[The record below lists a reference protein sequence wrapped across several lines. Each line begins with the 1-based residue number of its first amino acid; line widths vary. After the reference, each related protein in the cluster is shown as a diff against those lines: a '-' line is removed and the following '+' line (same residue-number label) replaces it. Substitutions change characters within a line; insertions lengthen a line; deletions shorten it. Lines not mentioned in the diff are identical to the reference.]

1 MILQAAIYIAFV
13 MMVLAILLNL
23 WRLVAGPDDPD
34 RILALDTFYINT
46 IALLV
51 LLGIH
56 FDSAVYF
63 ESALVLALI
72 GFIGT
77 AAFCKYLLRGDV
89 IE

>member
-1 MILQAAIYIAFV
+1 MILQTAIYLAFT
-13 MMVLAILLNL
+13 MMSLAMLLNV
-23 WRLVAGPDDPD
+23 WRLARGPDVPD
-34 RILALDTFYINT
+34 RILALDTLFINT

-56 FDSAVYF
+56 FDSSVYF
-63 ESALVLALI
+63 ESALVLAMV

-77 AAFCKYLLRGDV
+77 AALCKYVLRGDI

>member
-1 MILQAAIYIAFV
+1 MILDAAIFIAFT
-13 MMVLAILLNL
+13 MMSVAALLNL
-23 WRLVAGPDDPD
+23 WRLVVGPDAPD
-34 RILALDTFYINT
+34 RVLALDTLFINT

-63 ESALVLALI
+63 ESALVLALM

-77 AAFCKYLLRGDV
+77 AAFSKYLMRGDI

>member
-1 MILQAAIYIAFV
+1 MILQISVIIA
-13 MMVLAILLNL
+13 MAMLTLASLLNIWRL
-23 WRLVAGPDDPD
+23 WRGPNQPD
-34 RILALDTFYINT
+34 RILALDTLYINT

-56 FDSAVYF
+56 FDSTVYF
-63 ESALVLALI
+63 ESALVLAMM

-77 AAFCKYLLRGDV
+77 AAFCKYLLRGDI

>member
-1 MILQAAIYIAFV
+1 MILQTAIAIAFA
-13 MMVLAILLNL
+13 MMSLAVLLNV
-23 WRLVAGPDDPD
+23 WRLVRGPDQPD
-34 RILALDTFYINT
+34 RVIALDTLYVNT

-56 FDSAVYF
+56 FDSTVYF
-63 ESALVLALI
+63 ESALVLAMM

-77 AAFCKYLLRGDV
+77 IAFCKYLLRGDI

>member
-1 MILQAAIYIAFV
+1 MILQTAVYIAFV
-13 MMVLAILLNL
+13 MISLATLLNL
-23 WRLVAGPDDPD
+23 WRLVRGPDQPD
-34 RILALDTFYINT
+34 RILALDTLFINT

-56 FDSAVYF
+56 FGSAVYF
-63 ESALVLALI
+63 ESALVLAMM

-77 AAFCKYLLRGDV
+77 AAFCKYLLRGDI

>member
-1 MILQAAIYIAFV
+1 MILDAAIFIAFT
-13 MMVLAILLNL
+13 MMSVAALLNL
-23 WRLVAGPDDPD
+23 WRLVVGPDAPD
-34 RILALDTFYINT
+34 RVLALDTLFINT

-63 ESALVLALI
+63 ESALVLALM

-77 AAFCKYLLRGDV
+77 AAFSKYLLRGDI

>member
-1 MILQAAIYIAFV
+1 MLANAILIALSLI
-13 MMVLAILLNL
+13 VLALVLNI
-23 WRLVAGPDDPD
+23 WRVVIGPDITD
-34 RILALDTFYINT
+34 RILALDTLYINS

-56 FDSAVYF
+56 MASSVYF
-63 ESALVLALI
+63 EAALLIAMI

-77 AAFCKYLLRGDV
+77 TALCKYLLRGDI

>member
-1 MILQAAIYIAFV
+1 MLANAILIALSLI
-13 MMVLAILLNL
+13 VLALVLNV
-23 WRLVAGPDDPD
+23 WRVVIGPDITD
-34 RILALDTFYINT
+34 RILALDTLYINS

-56 FDSAVYF
+56 MASSVYF
-63 ESALVLALI
+63 EAALLIAMI

-77 AAFCKYLLRGDV
+77 AALCKYLLRGDI

>member
-1 MILQAAIYIAFV
+1 MILSLSIHIASAMLAV
-13 MMVLAILLNL
+13 AILLNL
-23 WRLVAGPDDPD
+23 WRLAVGPDDTD
-34 RILALDTFYINT
+34 RVLALDTLFINT

-51 LLGIH
+51 VLGIR
-56 FDSAVYF
+56 FDTTVYF